1 MGVRIQLEDVFKEH
15 PNLTNEQIA
24 QKTMSSIM
32 RCHHEIALL
41 NERTLIVLNTGSNIS
56 LPDYLISGLR
66 YKDYNTIK
74 KRANIALKEIVKQL
88 EVLDNK
94 RGAKNVK

>member
-1 MGVRIQLEDVFKEH
+1 
-15 PNLTNEQIA
+15 
-24 QKTMSSIM
+24 M

-56 LPDYLISGLR
+56 LPDYLISELR

-88 EVLDNK
+88 EVLDNNI
-94 RGAKNVK
+94 GAKNVK